1 MATLNNQILWFRRI
15 FRDPQVALLR
25 HRALV
30 PARRH
35 RRDRRDR
42 LPAAALGGEGGEL
55 AADAA
60 GGRTDGGG
68 ILRIKDIG
76 KWGLRLLL

>member
-1 MATLNNQILWFRRI
+1 MGYGIFIGLSPLDLEIHRFRHI

-30 PARRH
+30 PARRQ

-60 GGRTDGGG
+60 GGEDG
-68 ILRIKDIG
+68 RMG
-76 KWGLRLLL
+76 KGF

>member
-1 MATLNNQILWFRRI
+1 MVIRLSPLDLEIHRFRHI
-15 FRDPQVALLR
+15 FRDQVALLR

-30 PARRH
+30 PARR

-60 GGRTDGGG
+60 GGEDGW
-68 ILRIKDIG
+68 RG
-76 KWGLRLLL
+76 KGF